1 MAAEIVVCSVQ
12 LYFMRENVRI
22 LYTGKSY
29 LTVVILAIL
38 GAICV
43 FPVKKTEFSPML
55 TLVLSAVIYFGI
67 YAVGLLI
74 TKEPLFME
82 MLQKFVKKHGK

>member
-1 MAAEIVVCSVQ
+1 MCISGQE
-12 LYFMRENVRI
+12 
-22 LYTGKSY
+22 
-29 LTVVILAIL
+29 
-38 GAICV
+38 
-43 FPVKKTEFSPML
+43 TEFSPML